1 MTTPDEIA
9 RKIIL
14 AAKTGDG
21 LTNTQAY
28 AEVLL
33 CRWREE
39 IRQEE
44 ISHCAKLWRE
54 TLKQDLARESD
65 AERREVQAEG
75 MER

>member
-9 RKIIL
+9 RKIIR
-14 AAKTGDG
+14 AAQSGDG
-21 LTNTQAY
+21 LTNTQSY

-44 ISHCAKLWRE
+44 ISHCANLWRE
-54 TLKQDLARESD
+54 TLKQDLAREAD
-65 AERREVQAEG
+65 AERRKVQSL
-75 MER
+75 